1 MKSTL
6 IDAGPIIALFRK
18 RDKHHQDALQF
29 IKNYK
34 GRLITTWPVV
44 TEVMYELAKPDI
56 QENFLLWIERGGLD
70 LANLDQKSIS
80 GLLALIRKYSDLP
93 MDLADATLMLYSDQ
107 SGITEIATIDSDFNI
122 YRNVKKGYLK
132 NIFLSAN

>member
-18 RDKHHQDALQF
+18 RDKYHQNALRF

-44 TEVMYELAKPDI
+44 TEVMYELAKPDT

-70 LANLDQKSIS
+70 LVNLDQKSIP

-93 MDLADATLMLYSDQ
+93 MDLADASLMLYSDQ

-122 YRNVKKGYLK
+122 YRNVKKG
-132 NIFLSAN
+132 I

>member
-1 MKSTL
+1 MKITL

-18 RDKHHQDALQF
+18 RDKHHQDALRF

-44 TEVMYELAKPDI
+44 SEVMYELAKPDI

-70 LANLDQKSIS
+70 LANLDQKSVS
-80 GLLALIRKYSDLP
+80 GLLALIRKYSELP

-107 SGITEIATIDSDFNI
+107 SGITEIATIDSDFNVC
-122 YRNVKKGYLK
+122 RNFKKEYLK
-132 NIFLSAN
+132 NIFLAD

>member
-1 MKSTL
+1 MKNTL

-18 RDKHHQDALQF
+18 RDKYHQDALRF

-44 TEVMYELAKPDI
+44 TEVMYELANPEI

-70 LANLDQKSIS
+70 LANLDQKSIP

-93 MDLADATLMLYSDQ
+93 MDLADATLLLYSDQ
-107 SGITEIATIDSDFNI
+107 SGITEIATIDPDFNI
-122 YRNVKKGYLK
+122 YRNIKKEYLK
-132 NIFLSAN
+132 NVFFSAD

>member
-1 MKSTL
+1 MKITL

-18 RDKHHQDALQF
+18 RDKHHQDALRL

-44 TEVMYELAKPDI
+44 SVVMYELAKPDI

-70 LANLDQKSIS
+70 LANLDQKSVS
-80 GLLALIRKYSDLP
+80 GLLALIRKYSELP

-107 SGITEIATIDSDFNI
+107 SGITEIATIDSDFNVC
-122 YRNVKKGYLK
+122 RNFKKEYLK
-132 NIFLSAN
+132 NIFLAD